1 DRSGDA
7 LRDLH
12 LAQVGEA
19 RSAVAHARRDDQARR
34 YERRS
39 RADEREERFEEAR
52 PTFEDVDEVDA
63 AGADAVVSALDPHER
78 GDGMCP
84 GRAVARR
91 PGATQLTVIPRG
103 PSSSASV
110 FSQPVTAGRSMLES
124 ARWRVGSF
132 AASDVIATIRPPPLR
147 SR

>member
-1 DRSGDA
+1 MAADLDRVDEHARRSRHDLVSETTQRDRSGDA

-19 RSAVAHARRDDQARR
+19 RSPVAHARRDDQARR

-63 AGADAVVSALDPHER
+63 AGAGSVVPALDPHER
-78 GDGMCP
+78 RDGMCP
-84 GRAVARR
+84 
-91 PGATQLTVIPRG
+91 
-103 PSSSASV
+103 
-110 FSQPVTAGRSMLES
+110 
-124 ARWRVGSF
+124 VG
-132 AASDVIATIRPPPLR
+132 
-147 SR
+147 